1 MLALKGDRAWRGH
14 LEHQCITTY
23 RCSDI
28 IMLMVIMMMMT
39 AIILEGCYEL
49 GILWVGPLHT
59 LSQIPY
65 QGFKRSIFL
74 K

>member
-1 MLALKGDRAWRGH
+1 
-14 LEHQCITTY
+14 
-23 RCSDI
+23 
-28 IMLMVIMMMMT
+28 MLMVIMMMMT

-65 QGFKRSIFL
+65 QGIKCSIFL

>member
-1 MLALKGDRAWRGH
+1 M
-14 LEHQCITTY
+14 
-23 RCSDI
+23 
-28 IMLMVIMMMMT
+28 MMMMMMMMMT
-39 AIILEGCYEL
+39 IAIILEGYYEL

-65 QGFKRSIFL
+65 QGIKCSIFL

>member
-1 MLALKGDRAWRGH
+1 MV
-14 LEHQCITTY
+14 TT
-23 RCSDI
+23 I
-28 IMLMVIMMMMT
+28 
-39 AIILEGCYEL
+39 AIILEGYYEL

-65 QGFKRSIFL
+65 QRIKCSIFL